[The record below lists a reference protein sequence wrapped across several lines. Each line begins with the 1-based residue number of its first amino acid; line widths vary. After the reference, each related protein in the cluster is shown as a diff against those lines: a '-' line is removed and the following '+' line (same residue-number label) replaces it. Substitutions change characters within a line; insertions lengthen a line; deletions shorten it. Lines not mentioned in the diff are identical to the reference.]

1 MTEQVT
7 ISVYDEFVHFNAGKA
22 DNKCPTETRGAFP
35 ASQDSFQPNPER
47 PSL

>member
-7 ISVYDEFVHFNAGKA
+7 ISFYDEFVHSNAGNA
-22 DNKCPTETRGAFP
+22 DNIYPTETRGAFS